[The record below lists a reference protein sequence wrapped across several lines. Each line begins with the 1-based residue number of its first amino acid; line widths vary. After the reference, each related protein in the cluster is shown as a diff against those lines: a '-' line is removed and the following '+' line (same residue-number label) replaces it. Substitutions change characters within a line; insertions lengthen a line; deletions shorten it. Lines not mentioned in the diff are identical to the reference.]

1 MDPGLCEGDKIM
13 IILLLNLSNHI
24 LSQLDPFPSNGELHV
39 HVKFSVIT
47 LSLTQAALT
56 SHGLDE
62 HGSGTVV

>member
-1 MDPGLCEGDKIM
+1 M
-13 IILLLNLSNHI
+13 ISRLLLNHKNHL

-62 HGSGTVV
+62 HGSGTV